1 MAGEGDEY
9 WERML
14 RAAPYHGSVEKL
26 RDAADVRGWRQIE
39 AARARAAE
47 LAEHPRHRRGTFDDG
62 ADAAAAG
69 AGQGGRRGAHLTLI
83 VFFATA
89 RLPPLQ

>member
-47 LAEHPRHRRGTFDDG
+47 LAEQTPRSVP
-62 ADAAAAG
+62 AG

-89 RLPPLQ
+89 RLEPLQ